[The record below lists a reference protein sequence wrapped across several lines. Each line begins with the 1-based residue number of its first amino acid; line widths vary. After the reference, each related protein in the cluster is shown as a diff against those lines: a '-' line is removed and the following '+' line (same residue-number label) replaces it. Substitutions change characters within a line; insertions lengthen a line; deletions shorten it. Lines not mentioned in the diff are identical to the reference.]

1 MMLSHQSGQL
11 LGDRIGSRI
20 PQGRARGEERKRSMD
35 PQEVFVGIDVS
46 KDTLEVCIWP
56 QEQRKCFAQT
66 EDDLLQMADFIQPF
80 SVRRVVWE
88 ATGGLER
95 AAVATLAAKRLP
107 VVVVNPRQVRHFAI
121 SKGILAKTD
130 KIDAR
135 LIAQFAESIQPE
147 IRPLKDLEAQ
157 ELDSLATRRRQIVQM
172 LTAEKNRL
180 HSAAAWTR
188 KDIRKH
194 IEWLQKHLEKIEKDM
209 DRMIQNSPIWR
220 AKGKILLSVKGVGPG
235 LCRTLLSALPEL
247 GNLKRQKIAVLV
259 GVAPLN
265 RDSGKFRGRRTTWGG
280 RAEIRSVLYM
290 ATVAATRWNSVI
302 RPFYERLVKA
312 GKLRKVAIVACM
324 RKMLTILNAMLKNKT
339 PWRAAA

>member
-1 MMLSHQSGQL
+1 
-11 LGDRIGSRI
+11 
-20 PQGRARGEERKRSMD
+20 MD

-180 HSAAAWTR
+180 HSAATWTR
-188 KDIRKH
+188 KDLRKH

-220 AKGKILLSVKGVGPG
+220 AKGKILLSVKGVGPA

>member
-1 MMLSHQSGQL
+1 
-11 LGDRIGSRI
+11 
-20 PQGRARGEERKRSMD
+20 MD

-80 SVRRVVWE
+80 SVRRVVLE

-220 AKGKILLSVKGVGPG
+220 AKGEILLSVKGVGPA

-247 GNLKRQKIAVLV
+247 GNLKRQKIAILV